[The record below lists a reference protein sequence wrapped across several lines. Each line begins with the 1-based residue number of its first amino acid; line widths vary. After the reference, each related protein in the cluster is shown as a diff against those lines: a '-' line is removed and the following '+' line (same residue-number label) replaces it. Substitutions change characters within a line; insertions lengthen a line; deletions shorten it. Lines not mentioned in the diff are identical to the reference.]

1 MLDWSGSM
9 GNVMLDTM
17 KQLFNLVWFCKKV
30 GIPFDVYAFTNDYP
44 RDDGMGIA
52 ELSYEKKDALVR
64 VGESFSM
71 LHFLTSKVKAKE
83 LEQQILHMFRMGY
96 HFSANWGVPYT
107 VPVGLY
113 LSGTPLNEAL
123 ITLKQIIPEFK
134 VNNNIEKV
142 QCVILTDG
150 EAPPLKYHK
159 IFEGRFQHST
169 EPYLGINSLNGD
181 SFIRDRKTGH
191 TYSMMQ
197 DWNDQ
202 SRFNH
207 TSAMLKL
214 LRNRMPS
221 VNFIGIRVLAPRD
234 ANYFIRQQTS
244 DFKEFDKVHRQW
256 KKEKSFTLTDSGYHK
271 YFGLS
276 ATAMNQDTD
285 FEVKE
290 DATKTQIKTAFV
302 KSLRTKKMNKRVLG
316 EFIELIA

>member
-1 MLDWSGSM
+1 
-9 GNVMLDTM
+9 
-17 KQLFNLVWFCKKV
+17 
-30 GIPFDVYAFTNDYP
+30 
-44 RDDGMGIA
+44 
-52 ELSYEKKDALVR
+52 
-64 VGESFSM
+64 
-71 LHFLTSKVKAKE
+71 
-83 LEQQILHMFRMGY
+83 
-96 HFSANWGVPYT
+96 
-107 VPVGLY
+107 
-113 LSGTPLNEAL
+113 
-123 ITLKQIIPEFK
+123 
-134 VNNNIEKV
+134 
-142 QCVILTDG
+142 
-150 EAPPLKYHK
+150 
-159 IFEGRFQHST
+159 
-169 EPYLGINSLNGD
+169 
-181 SFIRDRKTGH
+181 
-191 TYSMMQ
+191 MMQ